1 MIENLSICSFQLVI
15 TLAMEGIIMT
25 LQLILSLSIL
35 IILHEF
41 GHFITA
47 RMFGIKVEKFY
58 LFFDAWGIKLFKL
71 KKGDTEYGIGWL
83 PLGGYVKISGMID
96 ESMDKEQL
104 KEPAKPWEFRSK
116 PAWQRLIVM
125 LAGVT
130 VNLILGVVIF
140 SMNIAV
146 FEKQYLPMDEI
157 NKTGIYVNTSG
168 EKIGFKNGDKIIA
181 VNNKKVERY
190 NDATSIGILFGAKI
204 TIERNGEIIDI
215 TVPDTIY
222 KDFKRTHQ
230 HLYSFDNFLTVVDSI
245 IPNSNAANSLLKV
258 GDAISMIDSVPTPN
272 FTTLVRQLHQ
282 HKGDSVKLSVL
293 RKGYEIAINVKIDSL
308 GKIGFSRQLPDIQ
321 LKEYSISQAIKYG
334 TSDALETMVVNAKG
348 LGNVFK
354 GEDNVSESVQ
364 GPIAIASMFGPVWDW
379 ERFWRLTGMLSMVLA
394 FMNVLPIPALDG
406 GHAALTIY
414 EMIARRKPSDKFM
427 EYAQAAGMLLLLS
440 LMVFIFGNDIYRQF
454 FM

>member
-1 MIENLSICSFQLVI
+1 
-15 TLAMEGIIMT
+15 MEGLIMT

-35 IILHEF
+35 ITLHEF
-41 GHFITA
+41 GHFIAA
-47 RMFGIKVEKFY
+47 RAFGIKVEKFY
-58 LFFDAWGIKLFKL
+58 LFFDAWGIKLFKF

-83 PLGGYVKISGMID
+83 PLGGYVKIAGMID
-96 ESMDKEQL
+96 ESMDREQM
-104 KEPAKPWEFRSK
+104 KKPAEEWEFRSK

-130 VNLILGVVIF
+130 VNLILGIIIF
-140 SMNIAV
+140 SMNIAI

-157 NKTGIYVNTSG
+157 NKTGIYVNESG
-168 EKIGFKNGDKIIA
+168 EKVGFKSGDKIIA
-181 VNNKKVERY
+181 VNDKNIERY
-190 NDATSIGILFGAKI
+190 NDATSIGILFGAKV
-204 TIERNGEIIDI
+204 TVERNGEIIDI
-215 TVPDTIY
+215 QVPDTIY

-230 HLYSFDNFLTVVDSI
+230 HLYTFDNFLTVVDSI
-245 IPNSNAANSLLKV
+245 IPNSNASKSNLKID
-258 GDAISMIDSVPTPN
+258 DAILGINEISTPN
-272 FTTLVRQLHQ
+272 FSTLHNELSKY
-282 HKGDSVKLSVL
+282 KGDTIKLLVMSG
-293 RKGYEIAINVKIDSL
+293 GYEKEFKVKVDST
-308 GKIGFSRQLPDIQ
+308 GKIGFSRKLPNIKFEKYT
-321 LKEYSISQAIKYG
+321 LSQAIKYG

-354 GEDNVSESVQ
+354 GEDDVSESVQ

-379 ERFWRLTGMLSMVLA
+379 YRFWKLTGMLSMVLA

-414 EMIARRKPSDKFM
+414 EIIARRKASDKFM
-427 EYAQAAGMLLLLS
+427 EYAQATGMIILLS